1 MLAVSP
7 VETPPPSALTHR
19 VLIVDDQPDVR
30 QVCRIA
36 LSQEGLEVTEVG
48 SGPDAIR
55 EAGEHP
61 YDLVLLD
68 VDLPGMSGEEVMREL
83 RRHPPAPFLK
93 VILLSGRATADD
105 LSRILL
111 AGADDFLTKPF
122 SLVQL
127 RARVHTALR
136 LKAAQDRAEVL
147 YHDLNAVNAALEA
160 NLTAKDGELF
170 DARGALVLAM
180 AKLVEHRSTETGP
193 HLLRMREYCRILAA
207 AAADTPGF
215 AGRIDAAFVHLLE
228 DAAPLHD
235 VGKVGIPD
243 HILHKPGPLT
253 PAERRLVERHTVY
266 GADTLTAV
274 ARNYRFATGFFQMGI
289 DIARS
294 HHERWDGAGYP
305 DRLDGE
311 SIPLAA
317 RIVAVA
323 DVYDAVR
330 SARVYKSARPHDHA
344 VRVICDESPGHFDPA
359 LADVFRA
366 VAPQFER
373 VFAAVGE

>member
-1 MLAVSP
+1 MTAVSP
-7 VETPPPSALTHR
+7 VETPPPAGSHR

-30 QVCRIA
+30 QICRLA
-36 LSQEGLEVTEVG
+36 LADEGLEVTEVG
-48 SGPDAIR
+48 TGPDALR
-55 EAGEHP
+55 EVGANP

-68 VDLPGMSGEEVMREL
+68 VDLPGMNGEEVMREL

-93 VILLSGRATADD
+93 VILLSGRATGDD

-122 SLVQL
+122 SLIQL
-127 RARVHTALR
+127 RARVHAALR
-136 LKAAQDRAEVL
+136 LKAAQDRTEVL
-147 YHDLNAVNAALEA
+147 NHDLNAVNAALEA
-160 NLTAKDGELF
+160 SLTAKDGELF

-193 HLLRMREYCRILAA
+193 HLLRVRQYCRILGTAA
-207 AAADTPGF
+207 AATPGF

-243 HILHKPGPLT
+243 QVLHKPGPLT
-253 PAERRLVERHTVY
+253 SAERRLVERHTVY
-266 GADTLTAV
+266 GADTLAAV
-274 ARNYRFATGFFQMGI
+274 ARNYNFATGFFQMGI

-323 DVYDAVR
+323 DVYDAIR
-330 SARVYKSARPHDHA
+330 SARVYKPARPHDHA
-344 VRVICDESPGHFDPA
+344 VKVICDESPGHFDPA
-359 LADVFRA
+359 LADVFRT
-366 VAPQFER
+366 VAPQFEQ
-373 VFAAVGE
+373 VFESVGE

>member
-1 MLAVSP
+1 MPAVTP
-7 VETPPPSALTHR
+7 VDQTPLPIGVHR
-19 VLIVDDQPDVR
+19 VLIVDDQPEVR
-30 QVCRIA
+30 QVCRFA
-36 LSQEGLEVTEVG
+36 LSQEGLAVTEVG
-48 SGPDAIR
+48 TGPDALR
-55 EAGEHP
+55 EAGTQP

-68 VDLPGMSGEEVMREL
+68 VDLPGLTGEEVLREL

-93 VILLSGRATADD
+93 VILLSGSTTGDD

-127 RARVHTALR
+127 RARVHAALR

-147 YHDLNAVNAALEA
+147 NHDLNVVNAALEA
-160 NLTAKDGELF
+160 NLTAKNGELF

-193 HLLRMREYCRILAA
+193 HLLRVRQYCRILGSAA
-207 AAADTPGF
+207 AETPGF
-215 AGRIDAAFVHLLE
+215 AGRIDAAYLHLLE

-235 VGKVGIPD
+235 VGKVGVPD
-243 HILHKPGPLT
+243 HVLHKPGPLT

-266 GADTLTAV
+266 GADTLAAV
-274 ARNYRFATGFFQMGI
+274 ARNHRFATGFLQMGI

-294 HHERWDGAGYP
+294 HHERWDGTGYP

-323 DVYDAVR
+323 DVYDAIR
-330 SARVYKSARPHDHA
+330 SARVYKPARPHDYA
-344 VRVICDESPGHFDPA
+344 EKVICDESPGHFDPA
-359 LADVFRA
+359 LADVFRT

-373 VFAAVGE
+373 VFEAVGE